1 MSDGTE
7 RPRLSVVIPAY
18 NVEEYITDCLESLV
32 DQQIADLEVIVVD
45 DGSTDSTAEM
55 AVEFAK
61 HHARWMVVCV
71 DRRGPG
77 GARNEGI
84 LHASGEFLA
93 FVDAD
98 DVIPPDGYRVLLE
111 AITASGSDLA
121 TGNVIRFNA
130 ARTWQSKLH
139 ADEFGEPARGIA
151 MIERPGLLND
161 TNSTNKIYRRSYWNG
176 LHFPFPER
184 GVYEDIPVAINA
196 LANAKRL
203 DIVAEPVYLWRIREG
218 SNLSTSQRLTEQ
230 SVIEDRARAV
240 EKVREVLRNS
250 PAAALVQPWNR
261 RALLLD
267 FARYLEVSDRADS
280 GAQQALL
287 NAIEIHRD
295 NSGSDAFE
303 LLPGP
308 EKRAYRKI
316 FVSGQAGIPAAAR
329 TLRRARF
336 VRRVRGRIQRTI
348 RR

>member
-1 MSDGTE
+1 MKV
-7 RPRLSVVIPAY
+7 PLLSVVIPAY

-32 DQQIADLEVIVVD
+32 EQQIADLEVIVVD
-45 DGSTDSTAEM
+45 DGSTDSTAEI

-61 HHARWMVVCV
+61 LHPHWTVVRV

-84 LHASGEFLA
+84 LHASGDFLA

-98 DVIPPDGYRVLLE
+98 DVIPPNGYRALLD
-111 AITASGSDLA
+111 AITSSHSDLA

-130 ARTWQSKLH
+130 VRTWQSKLH
-139 ADEFGEPARGIA
+139 ADEFGKSARGVA
-151 MIERPGLLND
+151 MLERPGLLDD
-161 TNSTNKIYRRSYWNG
+161 TNSTNKIYRRSYWDA
-176 LHFPFPER
+176 LHFPFREG

-196 LANAKRL
+196 LANARSL

-240 EKVREVLRNS
+240 ETVREVLRRS
-250 PAAALVQPWNR
+250 PASALVQPWNR
-261 RALLLD
+261 RALMLD

-280 GAQQALL
+280 DAQSALV
-287 NAIEIHRD
+287 NAIEVHRE
-295 NSGSDAFE
+295 NSGSEVFE
-303 LLPGP
+303 SLPGP

-316 FVSGQAGIPAAAR
+316 LGSGKAGIPAAAR
-329 TLRRARF
+329 TLRRATF
-336 VRRVRGRIQRTI
+336 VRRVRGRIRRTI
-348 RR
+348 GR